1 MQLAPLPAGR
11 FDAWRSAA
19 RDRIADRSDR
29 SGLRIGRDAAEYAER
44 FLAELLP
51 EGAASP
57 TSLILVVG
65 HDDRER
71 GTVWLGVAGG
81 KVFVVD
87 LDLDDGV
94 STAALGELHDLIV
107 RIARDR
113 EASRLSIALHPDDRV
128 GHALIAGRGFTL
140 ASIQMLLEPL
150 PVRDPA
156 PRVEVSAMTAERYR
170 SFAAHSEAEF
180 ALDLAASGRYTE
192 EEALAESHRQM
203 LLELPDGVDTPG
215 QSLLTAS
222 VDGEE
227 VGILWVGARRRDGN
241 PHAFVLD
248 IEVAQEHRR
257 RGYGRELMYAA
268 EREARA
274 IGADSVGLHVF
285 GFNESAID
293 LYERLGY
300 RRTEESFFLDL

>member
-1 MQLAPLPAGR
+1 MQLAPLPADR

-19 RDRIADRSDR
+19 RDRIAVRSDR
-29 SGLRIGRDAAEYAER
+29 SRLRIGADAEEHADR
-44 FLAELLP
+44 FLTELLP
-51 EGAASP
+51 EGAATP

-65 HDDRER
+65 HDGRER
-71 GTVWLGVAGG
+71 GTVWLGAAGD
-81 KVFVVD
+81 KVFIVD

-94 STAALGELHDLIV
+94 SATALGELYDQIV

-113 EASRLSIALHPDDRV
+113 EASRLSIALHPDDRI

-140 ASIQMLLEPL
+140 ASIQMILEPL
-150 PVRDPA
+150 PARELDP
-156 PRVEVSAMTAERYR
+156 RIEVSAMSAERYR

-192 EEALAESHRQM
+192 EEAVAESHRQM
-203 LLELPDGVDTPG
+203 LAELPDGVDTPG

-227 VGILWVGARRRDGN
+227 VGILWVGARLRDGS

-248 IEVAQEHRR
+248 IEVAKEHRR
-257 RGYGRELMYAA
+257 QGYGRELMHAA

-274 IGADSVGLHVF
+274 IGADSIGLHVF
-285 GFNESAID
+285 GFNTGAVD
-293 LYERLGY
+293 LYEQLGY
-300 RRTEESFFLDL
+300 RRAEESFFLDL